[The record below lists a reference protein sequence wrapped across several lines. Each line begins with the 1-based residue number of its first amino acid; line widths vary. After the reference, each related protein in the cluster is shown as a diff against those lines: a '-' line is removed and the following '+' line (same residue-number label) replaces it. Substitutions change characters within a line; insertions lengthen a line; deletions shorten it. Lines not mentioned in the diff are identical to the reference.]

1 MHKYK
6 VCKGENKMNR
16 TVGFIG
22 CGNIA
27 KSIIG
32 GMMRANFIKPEQI
45 IVSNRSLPSLQEVEQ
60 TYGILTTTN
69 NLEVARKAD
78 FLFLTTTSNMYGPV
92 LEEIRDE
99 LKENA
104 ILILIAVGE
113 TIEKNERRLNRPMK
127 VIKAMPN
134 TPALVGEGITGVA
147 INSFVTP
154 GDQEEIKALFE
165 SFGRVEFVNE
175 SIMDVVTAVG
185 GSSPAFS
192 YMFIEALADGAV
204 MHGMSRKQAYVF
216 AAQAVLGAAKML
228 LETEAHPGTLKDN
241 VCSPGGTTIESVA
254 RLEEMGLRSAVIEA
268 IKVNI
273 EKAKKIH
280 G

>member
-1 MHKYK
+1 
-6 VCKGENKMNR
+6 MNR
-16 TVGFIG
+16 VVGFIG

-32 GMMRANFIKPEQI
+32 GMMRASFMTPEQI
-45 IVSNRSLPSLQEVEQ
+45 IVSNRSIPSLQEMEQ
-60 TYGILTTTN
+60 TYGIRTTTN
-69 NLEVARKAD
+69 NLEVAREAD
-78 FLFLTTTSNMYGPV
+78 YLFLTTTSDMYGPV

-104 ILILIAVGE
+104 TLILVAVGE
-113 TIEKNERRLNRPMK
+113 TIEKNEKRLNRPMK

-165 SFGRVEFVNE
+165 SFGRVEFVDE

-228 LETEAHPGTLKDN
+228 LETGAHPGTLKDN